1 MTKAL
6 EIHDLAE
13 TGQLQLVHRNDDE
26 VRPAPSVD
34 FQNPAGL
41 SEQQEIEWYFREYL
55 DTPFGP
61 AKTRAEAVTTGLA
74 NLGRI
79 LFESVFNSGA
89 EAQSIYSTAKSEGF
103 GEYQLVVISQRAEF
117 LGLPWELL
125 NQPEVGYLATGLASV
140 VRRHT
145 ADPMPSFPAELP
157 SDQLNVLMVSP
168 RLGPESSSNSL
179 DSFYG
184 SLATETAQAL
194 EALDIQVELDYITP
208 PTVKALR
215 DHLSDRA
222 GHYHIAHFDG
232 ITIDGESAQLL
243 LEDAEHSSESVPASQ
258 IAALLNQAQIPVA
271 LLTGG
276 SNGTSDSLG
285 QCPKVMASLCDNGI
299 ATVVALP
306 YPLPDSASREKFLQ
320 QFYQSLAKGVD
331 VAAGVATAR
340 KALMDAPNRLT
351 LAGKQVFWDWITPT
365 VYQSQQYTPPV
376 FAIERPDPLAAP
388 VIQPQE
394 QPAPELQLPAPGQF
408 GLVGRQGEL
417 GRLERLLTEN
427 PAVLLTGNTGTG
439 KTELS
444 LGLARWFLRIGRAQ
458 CPGGV
463 FYTTFEASHPAGLE
477 RIVHEIGTTVAGLDF
492 ADMNFGQQRQW
503 VVEHLQ
509 QRPSLL
515 IWDNLEN
522 AAGFPAGSP
531 GLLEESEQAELNAF
545 LAEVTQDGQSWA
557 LLVSRSQREDWLTI
571 PHITEELSGL
581 KGHDRTE
588 LAAQILDKAGVDP
601 SRIGPELLEL
611 LDLIQGQPLAMQIA
625 LPLLKDVQIAVLLA
639 ELGKTLAALPDTSK
653 EEGRDNYLT
662 ALMEYSWSRMPRRS
676 RTHLP
681 FLSMFQRRVMLDILN
696 HITSEQAYRTVMGE
710 ELGWGACRTLLRS
723 AQAAGF
729 LELVSPS
736 VYQIHPALPWF
747 YGRKLA
753 QQVPAARVG
762 QLEQEYVR
770 VYADTADYFMESLYE
785 NQDSG
790 VTAILAE
797 EGNLTQSLGL
807 ALESG
812 QWDNAQLLIQPM
824 AQVYRM
830 QKRFVE
836 LRRLRRQILETVGQT
851 SEEAA
856 GKGAADLWLYLLGTE
871 ANEAVDLNELTYAE
885 DLNQQLYDYL
895 TTQEGGDSDP
905 RTAAVSHQF
914 GMIALKRWQLDD
926 AAGWLQ
932 KSLAII
938 EPGEDDRASVAD
950 DYFALG
956 QVKQYQRYYTEA
968 KEWYQKALYIHQR
981 LPDEEEMVK
990 DYRALGAVSL
1000 LKFEYQEAESWYQ
1013 RARAAVEEHRDEETA
1028 VLIFHELGTVSH
1040 SQFLFDEA
1048 ISWYEQALNLSDR
1061 LGMQEQMAVEFHH
1074 LGLLHQAR
1082 GIVYADAED
1091 WFMTALEQWDKV
1103 GNRRAAGDECRQ
1115 LGVLFHEQK
1124 RYDDAEK
1131 WYHQAR
1137 EVFEALGDVQRM
1149 ARTYGQLGMIAEE
1162 QDNLAG
1168 ALEWVARTHQLAAE
1182 HNLPV
1187 AVQVKAHLGR
1197 LRDKYGQDSFET
1209 WWQDFTG
1216 EPAPADLDVDASA
1229 IF

>member
-6 EIHDLAE
+6 EIHDLVDS
-13 TGQLQLVHRNDDE
+13 GQLQLVYRSDGD

-34 FQNPAGL
+34 FQNPVDL
-41 SEQQEIEWYFREYL
+41 SDQQEIEWYFREYL
-55 DTPFGP
+55 DNPFSES
-61 AKTRAEAVTTGLA
+61 KTRAEAVTTGLA
-74 NLGRI
+74 NLGRS
-79 LFESVFNSGA
+79 LFESVFNIGA
-89 EAQSIYSTAKSEGF
+89 ESQNIYSTAKAEGF
-103 GEYQLVVISQRAEF
+103 SKYQLVVISQRAEF

-125 NQPEVGYLATGLASV
+125 NQPEAGYLATELTSV
-140 VRRHT
+140 VRRRT
-145 ADPMPSFPAELP
+145 ADPMPPFSAELP
-157 SDQLNVLMVSP
+157 TDQLNVLMVSP
-168 RLGPESSSNSL
+168 RFDSE
-179 DSFYG
+179 SFYG

-194 EALDIQVELDYITP
+194 DALDVQVELDYITP
-208 PTVKALR
+208 STIEAIR
-215 DHLSDRA
+215 GHLSERS
-222 GHYHIAHFDG
+222 GYYHLIHLDG
-232 ITIDGESAQLL
+232 ITIEAGSAQLL
-243 LEDAEHSSESVPASQ
+243 LEDAANSPEGASASQ
-258 IAALLNQAQIPVA
+258 IANLISQANIPTA

-276 SNGTSDSLG
+276 SNENSDSLG
-285 QCPKVMASLCDNGI
+285 QWPSVITALGENGVP
-299 ATVVALP
+299 TVVALP
-306 YPLPDSASREKFLQ
+306 YPLPDSSSREKFLQ
-320 QFYQSLAKGVD
+320 EFYQSLVKGVD
-331 VAAGVATAR
+331 VAACVATAR

-365 VYQSQQYTPPV
+365 VYQSQNYTPQV
-376 FAIERPDPLAAP
+376 IEVDKPDPLAAP

-394 QPAPELQLPAPGQF
+394 QVTPEMQLPAAGQF
-408 GLVGRQGEL
+408 GLVGRQKEL
-417 GRLERLLTEN
+417 GRLERLLAKNST
-427 PAVLLTGNTGTG
+427 VLLTGNTGTG
-439 KTELS
+439 KTEIS
-444 LGLARWFLRIGRAQ
+444 LGLARWFMRIGRAQ
-458 CPGGV
+458 RPGGV
-463 FYTTFEASHPAGLE
+463 FYTTFEASHPSGLE
-477 RIVHEIGTTVAGLDF
+477 RIVHEIGTTVVGLDF
-492 ADMNFGQQRQW
+492 ADMSFGQQRQW

-522 AAGFPAGSP
+522 AAGFPSGSP
-531 GLLEESEQAELNAF
+531 GLLEEPEQDDLNTF
-545 LAEVTQDGQSWA
+545 LSEVTQDGQSWA
-557 LLVSRSQREDWLTI
+557 LLVTRSQDEDWLSI
-571 PHITEELSGL
+571 PHDTEELKGMQ
-581 KGHDRTE
+581 GHDRGE
-588 LAAQILDKAGVDP
+588 LAAQILDKAAVEP

-611 LDLIQGQPLAMQIA
+611 LDLIQGHPLAMQIA
-625 LPLLKDVQIAVLLA
+625 LPLLKDVPIAVLLA
-639 ELGKTLAALPDTSK
+639 ELGKTLADLPDTSK
-653 EEGRDNYLT
+653 EEGRDDYLT
-662 ALMEYSWSRMPRRS
+662 GVMEYSWGRMPRRS

-723 AQAAGF
+723 AQGAGF

-753 QQVPAARVG
+753 QQAAAARVG

-797 EGNLTQSLGL
+797 EGNLTQALGL
-807 ALESG
+807 ALESS
-812 QWDNAQLLIQPM
+812 QWDNAQLLIQPL

-830 QKRFVE
+830 QKRFSE

-851 SEEAA
+851 SAEAA
-856 GKGAADLWLYLLGTE
+856 SKGAADLWLYLLGTE
-871 ANEAVDLNELTYAE
+871 ANEAVDLRELEYAE

-895 TTQEGGDSDP
+895 TAQEGGDADP

-914 GMIALKRWQLDD
+914 GLIALHRWQLDE
-926 AAGWLQ
+926 AAGWFQ

-938 EPGEDDRASVAD
+938 EPGEDDPASVAD

-968 KEWYQKALYIHQR
+968 KEWYQKALDIHQR
-981 LPDEEEMVK
+981 IPDEEEMVK
-990 DYRALGAVSL
+990 DYRALGAVSHF
-1000 LKFEYQEAESWYQ
+1000 KFEYQEAESWYQ

-1028 VLIFHELGTVSH
+1028 VSIFHELGTVSH
-1040 SQFLFDEA
+1040 SQYLFDEA

-1061 LGMQEQMAVEFHH
+1061 LGMREQMAVEFHH
-1074 LGLLHQAR
+1074 LGLVHQAR
-1082 GIVYADAED
+1082 GIVYEDAEE
-1091 WFMTALEQWDKV
+1091 WFLTALDQWDKV
-1103 GNRRAAGDECRQ
+1103 GNRRAVGDECRQ

-1137 EVFEALGDVQRM
+1137 EVFEELGDVQRM

-1162 QDNLAG
+1162 QDNLTG
-1168 ALEWVARTHQLAAE
+1168 ALEWVVRTHQLATE

-1197 LRDKYGQDSFET
+1197 LRDKYGQDSFDT
-1209 WWQDFTG
+1209 WWRNFTG
-1216 EPAPADLDVDASA
+1216 EPAPTDLDVDVST

>member
-13 TGQLQLVHRNDDE
+13 TGQLQLVRRNDDD
-26 VRPAPSVD
+26 VRPAPSVEFTHPVSASD
-34 FQNPAGL
+34 
-41 SEQQEIEWYFREYL
+41 QQELEWYFREYL
-55 DTPFGP
+55 DRPFVP
-61 AKTRAEAVTTGLA
+61 AKTRAEAITTGLA
-74 NLGRI
+74 NLGRL
-79 LFESVFNSGA
+79 LFEVVFNSGE
-89 EAQSIYSTAKSEGF
+89 EAQSIYSTAKADGF
-103 GEYQLVVISQRAEF
+103 NNYNLVIMSQRAEF
-117 LGLPWELL
+117 LGLPWEVL
-125 NQPEVGYLATGLASV
+125 NQPESGYLVTDFASV
-140 VRRHT
+140 VRRRA
-145 ADPMPSFPAELP
+145 ADPMPAFSMELP
-157 SDQLNVLMVSP
+157 TDQLNVLMMSP
-168 RLGPESSSNSL
+168 KLNS

-184 SLATETAQAL
+184 SLATQTAQAL
-194 EALDIQVELDYITP
+194 EALDIQVELDYVTP
-208 PTVKALR
+208 GTVEALR
-215 DHLSDRA
+215 DYLSERA
-222 GHYHIAHFDG
+222 GHYHLIHLDG
-232 ITIDGESAQLL
+232 ITIDAESGQLL
-243 LEDAEHSSESVPASQ
+243 LEDAGHASKPVPASQ
-258 IAALLNQAQIPVA
+258 IIDLLHQAQIPVA

-276 SNGTSDSLG
+276 SSGVSDSKG
-285 QCPKVMASLCDNGI
+285 AWPEAMASLCEDGI
-299 ATVVALP
+299 PVAIGLP
-306 YPLPDSASREKFLQ
+306 HPLPDSSSREQFLQ
-320 QFYQSLAKGVD
+320 QFYQSLANGVD
-331 VAAGVATAR
+331 LAACVATAR
-340 KALMDAPNRLT
+340 KALMDDPNRLT

-365 VYQSQQYTPPV
+365 VYQSQSYTPTAFEP
-376 FAIERPDPLAAP
+376 ERPDPLAAP

-408 GLVGRQGEL
+408 GLVGRQAEL
-417 GRLERLLTEN
+417 ARLERLLGDSAT
-427 PAVLLTGNTGTG
+427 VLLTGNTGTG

-444 LGLARWFLRIGRAQ
+444 LGLARWFMRVGQAQ
-458 CPGGV
+458 RPGGV
-463 FYTTFEASHPAGLE
+463 FYTTFEASHPSGLE
-477 RIVHEIGTTVAGLDF
+477 RIVHEIGTTVIGLNF

-503 VVEHLQ
+503 AVDYLQEH
-509 QRPSLL
+509 RSLL

-522 AAGFPAGSP
+522 AAGFPSGSP
-531 GLLEESEQAELNAF
+531 GLLEEPEQAELNSF
-545 LAEVTQDGQSWA
+545 LSEVTQDGQSWA
-557 LLVSRSQREDWLTI
+557 LLVSRGQTENWLSI
-571 PHITEELSGL
+571 PHATEELSGL

-601 SRIGPELLEL
+601 SRIGSEL
-611 LDLIQGQPLAMQIA
+611 LDLLDQIQGHPLAMQIA
-625 LPLLKDVQIAVLLA
+625 LPMLKDVPLSALLA
-639 ELGKTLAALPDTSK
+639 EFGKTLADLPDTAQ
-653 EEGRDNYLT
+653 EAGRDPYLT
-662 ALMEYSWSRMPRRS
+662 ALMEYSWGRMSRRS

-681 FLSMFQRRVMLDILN
+681 FLSMFQRRVMLDVLN
-696 HITSEQAYRTVMGE
+696 HMTSEQAYRTVMGE

-747 YGRKLA
+747 YGRKLG
-753 QQVPAARVG
+753 QQAPAARVS
-762 QLEQEYVR
+762 QLEQEFVR

-785 NQDSG
+785 NQDAG

-797 EGNLTQSLGL
+797 EGNLTQALGL
-807 ALESG
+807 ALEAN
-812 QWDNAQLLIQPM
+812 QWDNAQLLIQPL

-830 QKRFVE
+830 QKRFSE

-851 SEEAA
+851 AEEAA

-871 ANEAVDLNELTYAE
+871 ANEALDLHELNYAE

-895 TTQEGGDSDP
+895 TAQEGGDSDP

-914 GMIALKRWQLDD
+914 GIIALNRWQLDEAD
-926 AAGWLQ
+926 GWLQ

-938 EPGEDDRASVAD
+938 EQSEDDQASVAD

-968 KEWYQKALYIHQR
+968 KEWYQKALDIHQR

-1000 LKFEYQEAESWYQ
+1000 LKFEYQESESWYQ

-1040 SQFLFDEA
+1040 SQYLFDEA

-1061 LGMQEQMAVEFHH
+1061 LGMHEQMAVEFHH

-1082 GIVYADAED
+1082 GIVYEDAED
-1091 WFMTALEQWDKV
+1091 WFKTALEQWDRV

-1124 RYDDAEK
+1124 RYDEAEK

-1137 EVFEALGDVQRM
+1137 EVFEALGDIQRL
-1149 ARTYGQLGMIAEE
+1149 ARTYGQLGMVAEE
-1162 QDNLAG
+1162 QDNLTG
-1168 ALEWVARTHQLAAE
+1168 ALEWVARTHQLAVE

-1197 LRDKYGQDSFET
+1197 LRDKYGQDKFET
-1209 WWQDFTG
+1209 WWQDFSG
-1216 EPAPADLDVDASA
+1216 EAAPTDLDVDASA

>member
-1 MTKAL
+1 VTRAL

-13 TGQLQLVHRNDDE
+13 SGQLQLMHRSGDQ
-26 VRPAPSVD
+26 VQVAPPVD
-34 FQNPAGL
+34 FRNPVDR
-41 SEQQEIEWYFREYL
+41 SDQQEIEWYFREYL
-55 DTPFGP
+55 DRPFG
-61 AKTRAEAVTTGLA
+61 AARIRAEAITTGLA
-74 NLGRI
+74 NLGRS
-79 LFESVFNSGA
+79 LYESVFNSSA
-89 EAQSIYSTAKSEGF
+89 EARNICSTAKSEGF
-103 GEYQLVVISQRAEF
+103 DQYQLVVISRRAEF

-125 NQPEVGYLATGLASV
+125 NQPDLGYLATGMASI
-140 VRRHT
+140 VRRPT
-145 ADPMPSFPAELP
+145 LDPMPPFGHQLP
-157 SDQLNVLMVSP
+157 TGQLNVLMVSP
-168 RLGPESSSNSL
+168 RI
-179 DSFYG
+179 DSDSYYG

-194 EALDIQVELDYITP
+194 DGLDIQVELDYITP
-208 PTVKALR
+208 PAIGALR
-215 DHLSDRA
+215 DHLAERA
-222 GHYHIAHFDG
+222 GHYHLVHLDG
-232 ITIDGESAQLL
+232 ITIDAGSAQLL
-243 LEDAEHSSESVPASQ
+243 LAGAEHSAESVPASQ
-258 IAALLNQAQIPVA
+258 IAGLLHQAQVPVA

-276 SNGTSDSLG
+276 GSGMSDSLA
-285 QCPKVMASLCDNGI
+285 QWPKAISALGDNGV
-299 ATVVALP
+299 AVAVALP
-306 YPLPDSASREKFLQ
+306 FPLPDASSREKFLQ
-320 QFYQSLAKGVD
+320 QFYQSLARGTG
-331 VAAGVATAR
+331 VAAGVAAAR
-340 KALMDAPNRLT
+340 QAMMDAPNRLT

-365 VYQSQQYTPPV
+365 VYESQHYAPPA
-376 FAIERPDPLAAP
+376 FAVDQPDPLAAP
-388 VIQPQE
+388 VIGPQE
-394 QPAPELQLPAPGQF
+394 PPAPEMQLPAPGQF
-408 GLVGRQGEL
+408 GLIGRQREL
-417 GRLERLLTEN
+417 ARLERLLEKSST
-427 PAVLLTGNTGTG
+427 VLLTGNTGTG

-458 CPGGV
+458 RPGGV
-463 FYTTFEASHPAGLE
+463 FYTTFEASHPSGLE

-492 ADMNFGQQRQW
+492 ADMTFDQQRRW

-509 QRPSLL
+509 QHPSLL

-531 GLLEESEQAELNAF
+531 GLLEEPERAELNAF
-545 LAEVTQDGQSWA
+545 LAEVTREGQSWA
-557 LLVSRSQREDWLTI
+557 LLVSRRRDEGWLSL
-571 PHITEELSGL
+571 PHVSEELTGV
-581 KGHDRTE
+581 KGHDQAE
-588 LAAQILDKAGVDP
+588 LAARILDKSGVDP
-601 SRIGPELLEL
+601 NRIGPELLDLLEL
-611 LDLIQGQPLAMQIA
+611 TQGHPLAMQIA
-625 LPLLKDVQIAVLLA
+625 LPMLKEVPMAVLLA
-639 ELGKTLAALPDTSK
+639 ELPKVLAELPDTAR
-653 EEGRDNYLT
+653 EEGREPYLT
-662 ALMEYSWSRMPRRS
+662 ALMEYSWGRMSRRS

-681 FLSMFQRRVMLDILN
+681 FLSLFQRRVMLDILN
-696 HITSEQAYRTVMGE
+696 HITGEPAYRTVMGE

-747 YGRKLA
+747 LGRKLA
-753 QQVPAARVG
+753 QLVPAARVG
-762 QLEQEYVR
+762 LLEQEYVR

-797 EGNLTQSLGL
+797 EGNLTQALGL

-812 QWDNAQLLIQPM
+812 QWDNAQLLIQPL

-830 QKRFVE
+830 QKRFAE

-851 SEEAA
+851 AEEAA
-856 GKGAADLWLYLLGTE
+856 GRGAADLWLYLLGTE
-871 ANEAVDLNELTYAE
+871 ANEAVDRRELTYAE
-885 DLNQQLYDYL
+885 DLNQQLYQHL
-895 TTQEGGDSDP
+895 ISQEGGDSDP

-914 GMIALKRWQLDD
+914 GLIALHRWRLDE
-926 AAGWLQ
+926 AAGWFQ

-938 EPGEDDRASVAD
+938 EPVDDDPASVAD

-968 KEWYQKALYIHQR
+968 KEWYQKALDIHQR

-1013 RARAAVEEHRDEETA
+1013 RARAAAEEHRDEETA

-1040 SQFLFDEA
+1040 SQYLFDEA

-1061 LGMQEQMAVEFHH
+1061 LGMREQMAVEFHH

-1082 GIVYADAED
+1082 GIVYEEAED
-1091 WFMTALEQWDKV
+1091 WFMTALEQWDRV
-1103 GNRRAAGDECRQ
+1103 GNRQAAGDECRQ

-1124 RYDDAEK
+1124 RYGEAEK

-1162 QDNLAG
+1162 QGNFTG
-1168 ALEWVARTHQLAAE
+1168 ALEWVARTHQLAIE

-1187 AVQVKAHLGR
+1187 VVQVKAHLGR

-1216 EPAPADLDVDASA
+1216 DPAPVDLDVDASA